1 MMEGLKIKELVIE
14 IMNAD
19 ILKTVCTS
27 YDVFVNFSVY
37 AMTLGIRVYL
47 GNKRIFEAVEL

>member
-1 MMEGLKIKELVIE
+1 MEGLKIKELVIE
-14 IMNAD
+14 IMNTD

-37 AMTLGIRVYL
+37 AMTLAIRVYL